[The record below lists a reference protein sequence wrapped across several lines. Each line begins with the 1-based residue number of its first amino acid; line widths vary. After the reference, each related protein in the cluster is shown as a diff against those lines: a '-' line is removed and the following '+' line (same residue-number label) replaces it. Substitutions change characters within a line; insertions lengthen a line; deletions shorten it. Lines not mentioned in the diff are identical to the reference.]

1 MEKEILDKL
10 EKLRTKMN
18 LLAIELGITH
28 VNVIKISQEIDELHN
43 QFNELKIK
51 GEKKPVKKCDV
62 YRHVQKDQVI
72 REEGLDKGLYISG
85 QILFKNLQGFKS
97 SQRQLQMRISL

>member
-18 LLAIELGITH
+18 LLAVELGITH
-28 VNVIKISQEIDELHN
+28 VNVLKISQEIDELHN

-51 GEKKPVKKCDV
+51 SEKKPDNNHDRN
-62 YRHVQKDQVI
+62 RHMQKDQVI
-72 REEGLDKGLYISG
+72 REEGLEKGLYSPA
-85 QILFKNLQGFKS
+85 QTLFKNIQSFKS